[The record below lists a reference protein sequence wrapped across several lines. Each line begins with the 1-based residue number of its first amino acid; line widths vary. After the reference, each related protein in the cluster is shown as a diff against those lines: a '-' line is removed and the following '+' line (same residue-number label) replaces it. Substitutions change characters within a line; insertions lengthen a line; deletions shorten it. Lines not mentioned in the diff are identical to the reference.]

1 MSTRLIAFSV
11 GLLLAL
17 AMIAGPASAS
27 VEAPNQ
33 GDPDKVIRV
42 NNQNVQCNN
51 PQPQQKREGDFG
63 QTINFR
69 ANHPI
74 DFVTVK
80 SGQGAF
86 VVSKSFDT
94 FQGQITLSKDV
105 SNFVVWVCKNQN
117 QN

>member
-1 MSTRLIAFSV
+1 MRSRLAALSV

-17 AMIAGPASAS
+17 AMIVGPASAN
-27 VEAPNQ
+27 VQAPNQ
-33 GDPDKVIRV
+33 GDPDKVITV
-42 NNQNVQCNN
+42 NNQNVQCQN

-63 QTINFR
+63 RTINVR

-105 SNFVVWVCKNQN
+105 SNFVVWVCKQQN